1 MKYRTRV
8 FVVHNSV
15 CVCLRGIIVVFT
27 IETHRTDLTDYLGLA
42 KTHWLREHAVVHIP
56 GELMSPLQ
64 EALRLCSQL
73 SHVIIRTLAHHE
85 CHSSHTV
92 LDR

>member
-1 MKYRTRV
+1 MFWRGEYSLREQSCFLMGFCFGVGNRSMKAKRLFQTL
-8 FVVHNSV
+8 
-15 CVCLRGIIVVFT
+15 C
-27 IETHRTDLTDYLGLA
+27 LA

-73 SHVIIRTLAHHE
+73 SHVFIRTLAHHE